1 MLQHHTGIVM
11 LDKASRLA
19 FFSTPKA
26 GTTTACQV
34 MFAHTGQLEVA
45 KGYKPPPGSSS
56 PWPNYQTDWEH
67 NYFEEVWARQPDHH
81 IPRSWT
87 CKTSC
92 GKTHAQHE
100 PLACVKLLR
109 WPMRRVVSSY
119 LYAMGDEGF
128 LIGQNWWMLR
138 RVVLS
143 SAKGVNQTFSDATG
157 GKIPARPYDPRIA
170 ACSKAC
176 HTDNPP
182 RHGRES
188 SSLERCM
195 VRCATFEHMI
205 AALEASAE
213 QERKAKWRS
222 FICWDHIFPQTDTR
236 CDLDLATRSATT
248 YLPLETISHGLR
260 ALQTVANFTFSEEM
274 ISHTSAK
281 QRVNGTTY
289 NTEQE
294 KVPLPTANRSSA
306 AGHGNR
312 TAKMDVARTPYSE
325 LLALYGKGK
334 SPPYR
339 LFLADPQIRERV
351 RILFSRDLTLYD
363 YACRQPILDSSAC
376 AGRCRP
382 AHCADPI
389 LLGLPKLERKVDS

>member
-143 SAKGVNQTFSDATG
+143 SAKGVNQTLSDATG
-157 GKIPARPYDPRIA
+157 GKVPARPYDCLLYTSPSPR
-170 ACSKAC
+170 
-176 HTDNPP
+176 D
-182 RHGRES
+182 R
-188 SSLERCM
+188 
-195 VRCATFEHMI
+195 
-205 AALEASAE
+205 
-213 QERKAKWRS
+213 
-222 FICWDHIFPQTDTR
+222 
-236 CDLDLATRSATT
+236 TRSRM
-248 YLPLETISHGLR
+248 P
-260 ALQTVANFTFSEEM
+260 
-274 ISHTSAK
+274 
-281 QRVNGTTY
+281 
-289 NTEQE
+289 
-294 KVPLPTANRSSA
+294 SSA
-306 AGHGNR
+306 
-312 TAKMDVARTPYSE
+312 
-325 LLALYGKGK
+325 
-334 SPPYR
+334 
-339 LFLADPQIRERV
+339 
-351 RILFSRDLTLYD
+351 
-363 YACRQPILDSSAC
+363 
-376 AGRCRP
+376 
-382 AHCADPI
+382 
-389 LLGLPKLERKVDS
+389 